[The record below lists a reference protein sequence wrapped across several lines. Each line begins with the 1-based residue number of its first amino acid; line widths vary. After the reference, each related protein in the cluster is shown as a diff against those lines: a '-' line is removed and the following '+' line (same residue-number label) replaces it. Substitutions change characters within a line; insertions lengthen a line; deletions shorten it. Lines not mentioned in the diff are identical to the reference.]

1 MAEITA
7 TNVGNTSNIKVEIMD
22 TNVRTISNAN
32 ANMNM
37 GGGGMDNAA
46 EAMLVG
52 EFARSSVRSLSSI
65 RNNGDKDSQ

>member
-7 TNVGNTSNIKVEIMD
+7 TNVGNTSNIKVEIVD

-32 ANMNM
+32 ANINM

-46 EAMLVG
+46 KTMLIG
-52 EFARSSVRSLSSI
+52 DFARSS
-65 RNNGDKDSQ
+65 D

>member
-7 TNVGNTSNIKVEIMD
+7 TNVGNTSNIKVEIAD

-37 GGGGMDNAA
+37 GGGGRKIKPKPCSLEILQGAA
-46 EAMLVG
+46 FEAI
-52 EFARSSVRSLSSI
+52 EHPE
-65 RNNGDKDSQ
+65 